1 MCGGIHKEP
10 HFFDHMY
17 DFNSTR
23 TRFDYMELFPH
34 AVKCKKRQDSRYIDG
49 TTIMARMNT
58 VIGRMAEV
66 MITHNNKILILII
79 NKLYTAEEKKKLKFI
94 VILREPVARDYSWY
108 CQVMRDRLAAGTKFI
123 DMDTFME
130 ADHKG
135 LSEKITHIHR
145 AGRYVDQLSSYMKYF
160 KRDQLLVLSSSA
172 IFKNSSKV
180 MDSVAKFLD
189 IEKIDKWNGPFP
201 HDDHLGESKF
211 IGLVDCVVNHIPS
224 LDCQFKEELG
234 KYYQPY
240 NEKLYKWLED
250 TKNVTSKWE
259 PDFVKFGDTWSN
271 VACVKNSREA
281 YNKIIH
287 SNKTIESCR
296 IR

>member
-1 MCGGIHKEP
+1 
-10 HFFDHMY
+10 
-17 DFNSTR
+17 
-23 TRFDYMELFPH
+23 
-34 AVKCKKRQDSRYIDG
+34 
-49 TTIMARMNT
+49 MNLLSYT
-58 VIGRMAEV
+58 
-66 MITHNNKILILII
+66 ILILIII
-79 NKLYTAEEKKKLKFI
+79 NKLYTDEEKEKLKFI
-94 VILREPVARDYSWY
+94 VILREPVSRDYSWY
-108 CQVMRDRLAAGTKFI
+108 CQVMRDRLAAGTKFDEI
-123 DMDTFME
+123 RTFME
-130 ADHKG
+130 IDHEG
-135 LSEKITHIHR
+135 LSERITHIHR
-145 AGRYVDQLSSYMKYF
+145 SGRYVEQLAAYMKYF
-160 KRDQLLVLSSSA
+160 KRDQLLIISSTA
-172 IFKNSSKV
+172 IFQNSSKV